1 MSNGSFV
8 EKDWECSGL
17 RCVVLANVGG
27 MGYRCGYVAVL
38 PGHPLYEKG
47 YSELTNVGV
56 PDELISVHG
65 GVTFSEDKLYT
76 DNEALNLEGMWWFGY
91 DCMHGGDSPFIQ
103 DLDYC
108 VAECESMASQLSAL
122 DKDGDVE

>member
-1 MSNGSFV
+1 MQESSFV

-27 MGYRCGYVAVL
+27 MGHRCGYVAV
-38 PGHPLYEKG
+38 PPSHPLYQKE
-47 YSELTNVGV
+47 YSEDTRLGF
-56 PDELISVHG
+56 PDELIDVHG
-65 GVTFSEDKLYT
+65 GVTFSDTKLNT
-76 DNEALNLEGMWWFGY
+76 EIPCVGDMWWFGY